1 MAVKE
6 NLRPGGR
13 SARVQAS
20 VHKAVRAL
28 LQSMERTDVTIP
40 LIASEAGVTPSTI
53 YRRWGDLQELLA
65 DVAVERLRP
74 DMQPVDTG
82 SAKGDLEAWAEQYA
96 EEMSSGIGREMI
108 RDVLAAQDNANAC
121 KCYAFTREQMELIGD
136 RAQGRG
142 EGFPPVDAVMDRVV
156 APIIYR
162 ILFGDAP
169 STDHVRGLVAD
180 VMRSEAVVA
189 TPPLPVSARKSG

>member
-20 VHKAVRAL
+20 VHKAVREL
-28 LQSMERTDVTIP
+28 LAEMNRAEVTIP
-40 LIASEAGVTPSTI
+40 LIAAKAGVTPSTI

-74 DMQPVDTG
+74 DMQPIDAG
-82 SAKGDLEAWAEQYA
+82 SGKADLEAWADQYA
-96 EEMSSGIGREMI
+96 EEMSSGPGREMI
-108 RDVLAAQDNANAC
+108 RDVLAAQTGENAC
-121 KCYAFTREQMELIGD
+121 KCAEYTRQQIAFIAD
-136 RAQGRG
+136 RARARG
-142 EGFPPVDAVMDRVV
+142 EIFPDVDAVMDQVV

-162 ILFGDAP
+162 ILFGDVPDSAR
-169 STDHVRGLVAD
+169 VRDLVA
-180 VMRSEAVVA
+180 RVVN
-189 TPPLPVSARKSG
+189 TSG